1 MKESEGEL
9 RGGEI
14 AHIAVLEPSV
24 LRGVKGGAAE
34 RAAAVLER
42 WEEVRPRGR
51 EAADAK
57 AVAALQLGK
66 GGGKRRVEPAKRGGR
81 KGR

>member
-1 MKESEGEL
+1 MLIRKYYACERARAKL
-9 RGGEI
+9 
-14 AHIAVLEPSV
+14 AVSAL
-24 LRGVKGGAAE
+24 VKGGAEE
-34 RAAAVLER
+34 RAVAVLKR

>member
-1 MKESEGEL
+1 MLK
-9 RGGEI
+9 
-14 AHIAVLEPSV
+14 
-24 LRGVKGGAAE
+24 
-34 RAAAVLER
+34 R

-57 AVAALQLGK
+57 VVAALELGK
-66 GGGKRRVEPAKRGGR
+66 GGGNRRVEPAKRGGR